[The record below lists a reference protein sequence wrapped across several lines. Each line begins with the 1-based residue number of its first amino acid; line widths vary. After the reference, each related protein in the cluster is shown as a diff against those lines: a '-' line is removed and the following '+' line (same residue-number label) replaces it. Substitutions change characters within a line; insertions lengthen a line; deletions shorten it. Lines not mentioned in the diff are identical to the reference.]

1 MFFTH
6 QPPWLLR
13 RAFPPFILAPEVLKV
28 DALICESLIFPDSI
42 PSAALQPVEVDWK
55 TTTKKLVFYIAP
67 TTKIF
72 GKVWCRDTQETWLTS
87 SLKVSSNSVVRASD
101 RYTGRSLVRNSV
113 GNQTFS
119 VPLSPNMLNMPL
131 FLLKIKLW
139 VRIPFKP
146 DFLGSLFATSF
157 ENCVQTA
164 RVFLML
170 NHHPQRFTSMRF
182 LYIFHVRLFIF
193 HRHIMNSNIDQL
205 HLV

>member
-13 RAFPPFILAPEVLKV
+13 RAFPPLVLAPEVLKV
-28 DALICESLIFPDSI
+28 DALICDSLIFPDSI

-72 GKVWCRDTQETWLTS
+72 GKVWCRDIQETWLTS

-131 FLLKIKLW
+131 FLLHDK
-139 VRIPFKP
+139 VV
-146 DFLGSLFATSF
+146 GS
-157 ENCVQTA
+157 N
-164 RVFLML
+164 
-170 NHHPQRFTSMRF
+170 P
-182 LYIFHVRLFIF
+182 I
-193 HRHIMNSNIDQL
+193 
-205 HLV
+205 